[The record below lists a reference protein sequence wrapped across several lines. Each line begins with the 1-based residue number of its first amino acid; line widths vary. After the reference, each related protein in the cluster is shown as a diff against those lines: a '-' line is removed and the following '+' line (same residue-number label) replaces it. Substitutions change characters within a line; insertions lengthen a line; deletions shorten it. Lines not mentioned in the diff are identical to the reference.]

1 MAEQTILV
9 TGSTDGI
16 GKATAREL
24 SRQPPRAAP
33 RQKPREGRRVLA
45 ELEAATGSG
54 RLDLF
59 TADLSVQ
66 DQVRD
71 LAEEV
76 AGGAYDRLDV
86 LVNNAGGVFMPER
99 EVAPGGIETTFAV
112 NFLAQVLLAHELLPL
127 LERGGPP
134 ARIVNVASI
143 AHRSVRSVD
152 WENLPGFPDY
162 DAYDA
167 YAVSK
172 VGVVAFTARLARTL
186 EGTGVTA
193 NCLHPGVIE
202 TKLLRAY
209 THGRDGGAPPEKGGG
224 GRGAPRPLPPD
235 AGETSGGYF
244 EESQWRRP
252 SSLALDAGGCR
263 NGSGR
268 WGGAASPG
276 GRCGGPTRKHMH
288 DEGER
293 APPGGRA
300 AWQNAS

>member
-24 SRQPPRAAP
+24 SRQGHRVLLHGRNPG
-33 RQKPREGRRVLA
+33 KGRRVLA

-76 AGGAYDRLDV
+76 AGAYDRLDV
-86 LVNNAGGVFMPER
+86 LVNNAGVFMPER

-127 LERGGPP
+127 LERGAP

-209 THGRDGGAPPEKGGG
+209 THGRDGGAPPEKG
-224 GRGAPRPLPPD
+224 AEVEVHLALSPD

-252 SSLALDAGGCR
+252 SSLALDAGVQER
-263 NGSGR
+263 FWEMGSSLTGAVR
-268 WGGAASPG
+268 WANPKAYA
-276 GRCGGPTRKHMH
+276 R
-288 DEGER
+288 
-293 APPGGRA
+293 
-300 AWQNAS
+300 